1 MATLFD
7 DIYNSFLMKVSDYS
21 YLELTEAELEDNF
34 VKFLRSACVNFRQS
48 ESDLFINFNEEA
60 KQFDIDLDNY
70 EIEILATLMVIEYLT
85 PHIVSTEN
93 LRQLIGNREF
103 KFYSQANLL
112 SELQKLRRMFR
123 LEATQL
129 ISEYTYARGLDRLE

>member
-1 MATLFD
+1 MATLFETVYD
-7 DIYNSFLMKVSDYS
+7 VFLMKVNDYS
-21 YLELTEAELEDNF
+21 YLNLTEAELEDDF
-34 VKFLRSACVNFRQS
+34 IKYLRSACVNFRQS
-48 ESDLFINFNEEA
+48 EADLFRNFNEAEN
-60 KQFDIDLDNY
+60 QFDIDLDQY
-70 EIEILATLMVIEYLT
+70 EIEILATLMLIEYLT
-85 PHIVSTEN
+85 PHIVSSEN
-93 LRQLIGNREF
+93 LKQLIGNREF